1 MKDPKKYIGYG
12 LILIPL
18 IVAIIFAGLEAIPNP
33 TPEYQDGQELK
44 IMTYNIH
51 FGQGMDDLI
60 NMERIAQNIL
70 TEDPDILG
78 LQEVDNGKVTTQ
90 GIHMA
95 YWLANRLG
103 MNYYYYPAENK
114 HTLGCAILSKFPL
127 ESGKGYDIPSISIKR
142 VMVYSKV
149 ILSTELSLDVFVL
162 HLGISGEDV
171 LTQANYVVDVLE
183 SDANPATPTL
193 LMGDFN
199 KESDSPEIQTIVK
212 VLDDTSEGFYKPP
225 TFPSYDLYGTQEETI
240 DFIFASGYATI
251 LDSYV
256 VQDFTDEVEGPA
268 EFGSDHL
275 PLVSIMTF

>member
-1 MKDPKKYIGYG
+1 MKDPKKLISYG

-18 IVAIIFAGLEAIPNP
+18 VVAIIFAGMEAIPSTP
-33 TPEYQDGQELK
+33 PEYQDGQELK

-127 ESGKGYDIPSISIKR
+127 EGGKGYDIPSLSIKR
-142 VMVYSKV
+142 VMVYSQV
-149 ILSTELSLDVFVL
+149 IISSELTLDVFVV

-171 LTQANYVVDVLE
+171 LAQAKYVVDVLE
-183 SDANPATPTL
+183 SDASAATPTL

-199 KESDSPEIQTIVK
+199 KEADSPEIQEITKI
-212 VLDDTSEGFYKPP
+212 LDDTSEGFNKPP

-240 DFIFASGYATI
+240 DFIFASGHDSVV
-251 LDSYV
+251 DSYV
-256 VQDFTDEVEGPA
+256 VQDFHVNVEGPA
-268 EFGSDHL
+268 EYGSDHL
-275 PLVSIMTF
+275 PVVSILTF